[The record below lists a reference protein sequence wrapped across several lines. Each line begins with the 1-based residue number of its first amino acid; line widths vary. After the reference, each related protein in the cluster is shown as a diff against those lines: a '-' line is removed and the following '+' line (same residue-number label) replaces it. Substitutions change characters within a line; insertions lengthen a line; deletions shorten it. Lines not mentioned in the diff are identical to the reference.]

1 MSDNAGTCARVRPW
15 PRRILPGVGLLLA
28 VVVPSGVRAQD
39 STAVPLLTGV
49 VVDTTGATIPLAQVI
64 AVGNK
69 KKIRGPFQVETTPR
83 GRFTFPDLEEG
94 TYTITVR
101 RIGYVPIQYSVTLEE
116 GEPKA
121 VQFEMFPMPQR
132 LVDVVTEVSRL
143 PGDRE
148 TDRSPLFRGIVVDPD
163 GRPIANAE
171 ILAGGSTNRTRGPRL
186 RETGE
191 DGIFAFED
199 AGAGNYFIT
208 VRRIGYVPIRV
219 ALTLEKKAP
228 RIVQFE
234 MQPMPQG
241 LPDIVVNATR
251 FDVARV
257 TRRVGGHLGTLLTR
271 DDITRL
277 APNQLGE
284 AAGEYLWNVH
294 TDTFFEPA
302 LGLDAPRMR
311 DVRYGVGPSG
321 RAAASA
327 FRNRGFDCPPVI
339 SINGERP
346 REGWALND
354 FEPEDVEAMEIYRSR
369 DTSRGRQPVPLEFSS
384 DPLYRRSC
392 GSLVVVWLKAGR
404 VVVSLGK

>member
-1 MSDNAGTCARVRPW
+1 MCDDVGMVRAW
-15 PRRILPGVGLLLA
+15 RRRLLPGVGLLLA
-28 VVVPSGVRAQD
+28 VALPTGVRAQD
-39 STAVPLLTGV
+39 STGVPLLTGV

-69 KKIRGPFQVETTPR
+69 KKIQGPFQVETTPR
-83 GRFTFPDLEEG
+83 GGFTFPDLEEG

-121 VQFEMFPMPQR
+121 VRFEMFPMPQR
-132 LVDVVTEVSRL
+132 LVDVVTEVPRL
-143 PGDRE
+143 PGERARDR
-148 TDRSPLFRGIVVDPD
+148 TPLFRGMVVDPD

-171 ILAGGSTNRTRGPRL
+171 ILAGGSTNRTRGPRQ
-186 RETGE
+186 RETGT

-199 AGAGNYFIT
+199 TRAGSYFIT

-219 ALTLEKKAP
+219 ALTVEKNTP
-228 RIVQFE
+228 RVVRFE

-257 TRRVGGHLGTLLTR
+257 TQRVGGHLGTLLTR
-271 DDITRL
+271 DDIKRL
-277 APNQLGE
+277 APNELGE
-284 AAGEYLWNVH
+284 AAGEYLWNVDS
-294 TDTFFEPA
+294 DTFFEPA

-311 DVRYGVGPSG
+311 DVRYGIGPSG

-327 FRNRGFDCPPVI
+327 FRARGFDCPPVI

-369 DTSRGRQPVPLEFSS
+369 DTSRGRQPVPLEFST
-384 DPLYRRSC
+384 DPLYFRSC

-404 VVVSLGK
+404 VVVNRGK